1 MATLSKTPA
10 LKYIALLI
18 SLVAPLSAWANGVTI
33 KGYVSN
39 GPTVPVSGAQVILIN
54 NQGQQVATD
63 TTGWTGGY
71 KLKNIDHGQYV
82 LSTGQFATTIS
93 VSGESVRQ
101 DFDLTRPGGTFSWG
115 QYAIE
120 QSLNLI
126 QQAAAEEAARE
137 KQAKN
142 SRSGGRNY
150 SNSDSIDAS
159 LGNTTCYSGT
169 CESTGYGTTINYGV
183 DGSISEY

>member
-1 MATLSKTPA
+1 MNRCDKRKLINQIVMLITLVT
-10 LKYIALLI
+10 
-18 SLVAPLSAWANGVTI
+18 PLSAWAAGVTI

-39 GPTVPVSGAQVILIN
+39 GPTVPVSGAQVILTN
-54 NQGQQVATD
+54 SQGQQVASD

-71 KLKNIDHGQYV
+71 KLKNIDNGQYV
-82 LSTGQFATTIS
+82 LSTGQFATTIN

-120 QSLNLI
+120 ESLKLI

-137 KQAKN
+137 KRAQSAK
-142 SRSGGRNY
+142 SRGSHSSGN
-150 SNSDSIDAS
+150 DSIDAS

-169 CESTGYGTTINYGV
+169 CESTGYGTTINYGI